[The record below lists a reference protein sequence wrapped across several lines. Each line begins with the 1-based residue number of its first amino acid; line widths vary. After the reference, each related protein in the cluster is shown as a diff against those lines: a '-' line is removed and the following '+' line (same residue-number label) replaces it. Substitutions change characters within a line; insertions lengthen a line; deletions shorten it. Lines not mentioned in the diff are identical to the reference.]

1 MHTRAGMARR
11 ARRATASRTRHQ
23 SQYISNVVCT
33 RRLVVGRAVV
43 PDEGRAGDEHGG
55 ARREERDGRALE
67 LAVEQQAPRAGDDDR
82 ALARARTRRGRG
94 APGG

>member
-1 MHTRAGMARR
+1 MYAHP
-11 ARRATASRTRHQ
+11 
-23 SQYISNVVCT
+23 

-43 PDEGRAGDEHGG
+43 PDERRAGDEHGG

-82 ALARARTRRGRG
+82 ALARERGEGALGRG
-94 APGG
+94 AAEGDG